1 MKKRIAILLAVCLV
15 FALASVAFAA
25 DGKETAAADA
35 LYTLGLFQGVGK
47 DAEGKPIYE
56 LDRAP
61 NRMEAVTMLVRLLGK
76 EEEANAGTWE
86 IPFTDVEDW
95 AKPCVG
101 YAYANGLTKGYDEKT
116 FGGTDPVTAAQ
127 YLTFVLR
134 AMGYS
139 EADGD
144 FRWDAAWELSDKL
157 DITDGEY
164 DASTASF
171 DRGDVA
177 KISWSALAAY
187 VKGEGRF
194 LGEKLL
200 DEGVF
205 TLEQS
210 PEEEGQ
216 NPVMN
221 WVGDYQCDRASAH
234 VECEGTDSARIKIH
248 WGSSAWE
255 ATEWVIVGKL
265 DLDTLTIAYTGASKT
280 NVTWDEAGNVVSEEV
295 EYADGT
301 GTIVFDEGTSFTW
314 HEDQAEREDMVFE
327 WLPAAPEEEEEG
339 QNPVMN
345 WIGKYAAGRPWAE
358 VECYGKDSARITIY
372 WSGSA
377 AEHAEWEI
385 IGKLDLDT
393 LTIRYTDAVKKTITY
408 TDEEN
413 FTETVDYED
422 GTGTIV
428 FDEGLSFT
436 WHEDLSVDG
445 GDLVFRW
452 AEAEPEEEG
461 QNPVMNFIGEY
472 QCDRAHAVVE
482 CEGTDSARI
491 KIHWGG
497 SAWDAAE
504 WVIVGKLDLDTL
516 TISSTGASKTIVTYD
531 WDDEIESEEKV
542 YEDGTGTIVFHDDG
556 TFTWHEDQSEYGKDL
571 VFKWGWTD
579 PDEASGPVAA
589 VLGDYAAGDY
599 EAEVMDLGDN
609 FLYILI
615 YQDISDLQYIEWCIM
630 DELDPE
636 TMTVTYT
643 YASKE
648 IYTFEDEDDY
658 TADVE
663 EVYDEGT
670 GSIVFNEDG
679 TFTWHEDQ
687 SETGEDVVLAIVP
700 EG

>member
-1 MKKRIAILLAVCLV
+1 MKKLIAILLAVCLV
-15 FALASVAFAA
+15 FALTPAAFAA
-25 DGKETAAADA
+25 DAEEITAANVLNA
-35 LYTLGLFQGVGK
+35 LGLFQGVGK
-47 DAEGKPIYE
+47 DADGKPVYD

-76 EEEANAGTWE
+76 EEEANAGAWE
-86 IPFTDVEDW
+86 IPFTDVKDW
-95 AKPCVG
+95 AKPYVG
-101 YAYANGLTKGYDEKT
+101 YAYANGLTKGYSEKT
-116 FGGTDPVTAAQ
+116 FGGTDAVTATQ

-134 AMGYS
+134 ALGYS
-139 EADGD
+139 SDSD
-144 FRWDAAWELSDKL
+144 FKWNAAWELTDQL
-157 DITDGEY
+157 GITAGEY
-164 DASTASF
+164 DASTAAF
-171 DRGDVA
+171 DRGDVV
-177 KISWSALAAY
+177 KISYAALGVF
-187 VKGEGRF
+187 VKGTGGT

-205 TLEQS
+205 TVQQYLDAMAAAGY
-210 PEEEGQ
+210 EEE
-216 NPVMN
+216 
-221 WVGDYQCDRASAH
+221 D
-234 VECEGTDSARIKIH
+234 
-248 WGSSAWE
+248 
-255 ATEWVIVGKL
+255 
-265 DLDTLTIAYTGASKT
+265 
-280 NVTWDEAGNVVSEEV
+280 
-295 EYADGT
+295 
-301 GTIVFDEGTSFTW
+301 
-314 HEDQAEREDMVFE
+314 
-327 WLPAAPEEEEEG
+327 EG

-345 WIGKYAAGRPWAE
+345 WIGRYSAGRPWAE
-358 VECYGKDSARITIY
+358 VECYGKDSARILIH
-372 WSGSA
+372 WSSSY
-377 AEHAEWEI
+377 AEYTEWEI
-385 IGKLDLDT
+385 IGKLDPDT

-408 TDEEN
+408 TDEET

-428 FDEGLSFT
+428 FDQGTSFT
-436 WHEDLSVDG
+436 WHEDQSEDG

-452 AEAEPEEEG
+452 AEAEPEEDG

-491 KIHWGG
+491 KIHWGS

-516 TISSTGASKTIVTYD
+516 TISYTGASKTIVTYD

-670 GSIVFNEDG
+670 GTIVFNEDG

>member
-1 MKKRIAILLAVCLV
+1 MKKLIAILLAVVLV
-15 FALASVAFAA
+15 FALTSVAFAA
-25 DGKETAAADA
+25 DAEETTAADILNA
-35 LYTLGLFQGVGK
+35 LGLFIGTGT
-47 DAEGKPIYE
+47 DAEGKPIYD

-86 IPFTDVEDW
+86 IPFTDVKDW
-95 AKPCVG
+95 AKPYVG
-101 YAYANGLTKGYDEKT
+101 YAYANGLTKGYSEKT

-134 AMGYS
+134 ALGYS
-139 EADGD
+139 SDSD
-144 FRWDAAWELSDKL
+144 FRWDAAWELTNEL
-157 DITDGEY
+157 GITAGEY
-164 DASTASF
+164 DAAASF
-171 DRGDVA
+171 DRGDVVMT
-177 KISWSALAAY
+177 SCSALSAT
-187 VKGEGRF
+187 VKGEDF
-194 LGEKLL
+194 TLAEKLL
-200 DEGVF
+200 NEGVF
-205 TLEQS
+205 TVEQFQAAMVIAGYGE
-210 PEEEGQ
+210 EEEGQ

-295 EYADGT
+295 EHADGT

-428 FDEGLSFT
+428 FGEGLTFV
-436 WHEDLSVDG
+436 WHEDQSEYDEDFTFEWVEI
-445 GDLVFRW
+445 VP
-452 AEAEPEEEG
+452 PEEDG
-461 QNPVMNFIGEY
+461 QNPVMNWIGEY
-472 QCDRAHAVVE
+472 RCPQAERARALVE
-482 CEGTDSARI
+482 CGEGSTAIVRI
-491 KIHWGG
+491 TWSS
-497 SAWDAAE
+497 SAWEQAQ
-504 WVIVGKLDLDTL
+504 WLIVGELDTDTL
-516 TISSTGASKTIVTYD
+516 KVSYTGCIKTIVTYNED
-531 WDDEIESEEKV
+531 GTIANEDTE
-542 YEDGTGTIVFHDDG
+542 YEDGTGTIVFDQG
-556 TFTWHEDQSEYGKDL
+556 TSFTWHEDQADREDL
-571 VFKWGWTD
+571 VF
-579 PDEASGPVAA
+579 
-589 VLGDYAAGDY
+589 
-599 EAEVMDLGDN
+599 
-609 FLYILI
+609 
-615 YQDISDLQYIEWCIM
+615 EW
-630 DELDPE
+630 
-636 TMTVTYT
+636 
-643 YASKE
+643 AQ
-648 IYTFEDEDDY
+648 
-658 TADVE
+658 AD
-663 EVYDEGT
+663 
-670 GSIVFNEDG
+670 
-679 TFTWHEDQ
+679 
-687 SETGEDVVLAIVP
+687 
-700 EG
+700 

>member
-1 MKKRIAILLAVCLV
+1 M
-15 FALASVAFAA
+15 
-25 DGKETAAADA
+25 
-35 LYTLGLFQGVGK
+35 
-47 DAEGKPIYE
+47 
-56 LDRAP
+56 
-61 NRMEAVTMLVRLLGK
+61 
-76 EEEANAGTWE
+76 
-86 IPFTDVEDW
+86 
-95 AKPCVG
+95 G
-101 YAYANGLTKGYDEKT
+101 YAYANGLTKGYSEKT
-116 FGGTDPVTAAQ
+116 FGGTDSVTAAQ

-144 FRWDAAWELSDKL
+144 FQWDAAWELTDEL
-157 DITDGEY
+157 GITHGEY

-205 TLEQS
+205 TLEQYHAAMSGGS

-221 WVGDYQCDRASAH
+221 W
-234 VECEGTDSARIKIH
+234 
-248 WGSSAWE
+248 
-255 ATEWVIVGKL
+255 
-265 DLDTLTIAYTGASKT
+265 
-280 NVTWDEAGNVVSEEV
+280 
-295 EYADGT
+295 
-301 GTIVFDEGTSFTW
+301 
-314 HEDQAEREDMVFE
+314 
-327 WLPAAPEEEEEG
+327 
-339 QNPVMN
+339 
-345 WIGKYAAGRPWAE
+345 IGRYSAGRPWAE
-358 VECYGKDSARITIY
+358 VECYGKDSARILIH
-372 WSGSA
+372 WSSSY
-377 AEHAEWEI
+377 AEYTEWEI
-385 IGKLDLDT
+385 IGKLDPDT

-408 TDEEN
+408 TDEET

-428 FDEGLSFT
+428 FDQGTSFT
-436 WHEDLSVDG
+436 WHEDQSEDG

-491 KIHWGG
+491 KIHWGS

-516 TISSTGASKTIVTYD
+516 TISYTGASTTLVTYD

-670 GSIVFNEDG
+670 GTIVFNEDG

>member
-1 MKKRIAILLAVCLV
+1 MKKLIAILLAVCLV

-25 DGKETAAADA
+25 DEKETGAADA
-35 LYTLGLFQGVGK
+35 LNALGLFQGVGK
-47 DAEGKPIYE
+47 DAEGKPIYD

-76 EEEANAGTWE
+76 EEEANAGAWE
-86 IPFTDVEDW
+86 IPFTDVKDW
-95 AKPCVG
+95 AKPYVG
-101 YAYANGLTKGYDEKT
+101 YAYANGLTKGYSEKT

-134 AMGYS
+134 ALGYS
-139 EADGD
+139 SDSD
-144 FRWDAAWELSDKL
+144 FKWNAAWELTDQL
-157 DITDGEY
+157 GITAGEY
-164 DASTASF
+164 DASTAAF
-171 DRGDVA
+171 DRGDVV
-177 KISWSALAAY
+177 KISYAALGVF
-187 VKGEGRF
+187 VKGTGGT

-205 TLEQS
+205 TVQQYLDAMAAAGY
-210 PEEEGQ
+210 EEEDEGQ

-345 WIGKYAAGRPWAE
+345 
-358 VECYGKDSARITIY
+358 
-372 WSGSA
+372 
-377 AEHAEWEI
+377 
-385 IGKLDLDT
+385 
-393 LTIRYTDAVKKTITY
+393 
-408 TDEEN
+408 
-413 FTETVDYED
+413 
-422 GTGTIV
+422 
-428 FDEGLSFT
+428 
-436 WHEDLSVDG
+436 
-445 GDLVFRW
+445 
-452 AEAEPEEEG
+452 
-461 QNPVMNFIGEY
+461 FIGEY

-491 KIHWGG
+491 KIHWGS

-516 TISSTGASKTIVTYD
+516 TISYTGASKTIVTYD

-670 GSIVFNEDG
+670 GTIVFNEDG

>member
-1 MKKRIAILLAVCLV
+1 MKKLMAVLLAACLV
-15 FALASVAFAA
+15 FTLASAAFAA
-25 DGKETAAADA
+25 DEKETAADA
-35 LYTLGLFQGVGK
+35 LYALGLFRGVGT

-86 IPFTDVEDW
+86 IPFADVMDW
-95 AKPCVG
+95 ARPYVG

-116 FGGTDPVTAAQ
+116 FGGADPVTAAQ

-139 EADGD
+139 SEPDGD
-144 FRWDAAWELSDKL
+144 FRWDAAWELSDQL
-157 DITDGEY
+157 GITAGEY
-164 DASTASF
+164 NASTASF
-171 DRGDVA
+171 DRGDAA

-205 TLEQS
+205 TLEQYHAAMSGGS
-210 PEEEGQ
+210 PGDEGQ

-221 WVGDYQCDRASAH
+221 WVGEYRCLQAERAGAF
-234 VECEGTDSARIKIH
+234 VECGEGSNAIVRIT

-255 ATEWVIVGKL
+255 QARWLIVGEL
-265 DLDTLTIAYTGASKT
+265 DTDTLTVSYTGCIKT
-280 NVTWDEAGNVVSEEV
+280 IVTYGEDGMITDEVT
-295 EYADGT
+295 EYEDGT

-436 WHEDLSVDG
+436 WHEDQSEDG
-445 GDLVFRW
+445 GDLVFTW
-452 AEAEPEEEG
+452 AQALPEEEEDG
-461 QNPVMNFIGEY
+461 QNPVMNWIGKYCSPQEE
-472 QCDRAHAVVE
+472 RASAVVA
-482 CEGTDSARI
+482 CEGMDSARI
-491 KIHWGG
+491 TISWSG
-497 SAWDAAE
+497 SAWERAE
-504 WVIVGKLDLDTL
+504 WEIIGKLDPETL
-516 TISSTGASKTIVTYD
+516 TITYTGATKAIVTR
-531 WDDEIESEEKV
+531 DENGNVVNEEV
-542 YEDGTGTIVFHDDG
+542 EYTDGTGTIVFDEG
-556 TFTWHEDQSEYGKDL
+556 NSFTWHEDQGEREVL
-571 VFKWGWTD
+571 FRW
-579 PDEASGPVAA
+579 
-589 VLGDYAAGDY
+589 VLGG
-599 EAEVMDLGDN
+599 
-609 FLYILI
+609 
-615 YQDISDLQYIEWCIM
+615 
-630 DELDPE
+630 
-636 TMTVTYT
+636 
-643 YASKE
+643 
-648 IYTFEDEDDY
+648 
-658 TADVE
+658 
-663 EVYDEGT
+663 
-670 GSIVFNEDG
+670 
-679 TFTWHEDQ
+679 
-687 SETGEDVVLAIVP
+687 
-700 EG
+700 